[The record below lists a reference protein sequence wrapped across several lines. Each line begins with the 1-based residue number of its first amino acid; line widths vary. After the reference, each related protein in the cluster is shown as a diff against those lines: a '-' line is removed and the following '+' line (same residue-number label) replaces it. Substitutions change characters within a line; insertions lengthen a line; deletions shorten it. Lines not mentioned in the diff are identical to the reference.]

1 MKIYTGGG
9 DRGKT
14 SLFSGERVRKDHG
27 RIEAYGDADE
37 LNSILGALMAAVPE
51 NQQDVCNE
59 LQCIQSDIFHLSSW
73 LATTPGSPAE
83 NALEEFKADKVTFLE
98 NAIDRM
104 EKNLPV
110 LKNFIMPGGHP
121 TAAWTHIARAVCRRT
136 ERHVLQVVENSD
148 ESGTEHK
155 YIDLLK
161 YLNRLSDYLFMLAR
175 YLNQTTGVSEIL
187 WKKSTC
193 R

>member
-14 SLFSGERVRKDHG
+14 SLFSGERVRKDNS

-37 LNSILGALMAAVPE
+37 LNSIIGALISALPE
-51 NQQDVCNE
+51 KQQDVRNE
-59 LQCIQSDIFHLSSW
+59 LHCIQSDIFHLSSW
-73 LATTPGSPAE
+73 LATTRGSPAE
-83 NALEEFKADKVTFLE
+83 NALEEFKADKITFLE

-104 EKNLPV
+104 EQNLPA

-121 TAAWTHIARAVCRRT
+121 TAAWTHIARTVCRRT
-136 ERHVLQVVENSD
+136 ERHVLQVIENSV
-148 ESGTEHK
+148 ESGTEHQ
-155 YIDLLK
+155 YSHLQK

-175 YLNQTTGVSEIL
+175 YLNQTMDVSEIP
-187 WKKSTC
+187 WKKSNC

>member
-37 LNSILGALMAAVPE
+37 LNSILGALIAALPE
-51 NQQDVCNE
+51 KQQEVRNE
-59 LQCIQSDIFHLSSW
+59 LQCIQSDIFQLSSW
-73 LATTPGSPAE
+73 LATTPGSRAID
-83 NALEEFKADKVTFLE
+83 ALDEFKAEKVVFLE
-98 NAIDRM
+98 NAIDRID
-104 EKNLPV
+104 KKLPV
-110 LKNFIMPGGHP
+110 LKSFIMPGGHP

-136 ERHVLQVVENSD
+136 ERHVLQVIENSD
-148 ESGTEHK
+148 ESGTENQ
-155 YIDLLK
+155 YRYLLT

-175 YLNQTTGVSEIL
+175 YLNQTTGVPEIP
-187 WKKSTC
+187 WNKSTC

>member
-14 SLFSGERVRKDHG
+14 SLFSGERVRKDHA

-37 LNSILGALMAAVPE
+37 LNSIIGALISALSKKQE
-51 NQQDVCNE
+51 DVSKE

-73 LATTPGSPAE
+73 LATTPGSPAAD
-83 NALEEFKADKVTFLE
+83 ALEEFRAEKVAFLE

-110 LKNFIMPGGHP
+110 LKSFIMPGGHP

-136 ERHVLQVVENSD
+136 ERRVLQVIENSD

-155 YIDLLK
+155 YSYLLK

-175 YLNQTTGVSEIL
+175 YLNKTMGVSEIP
-187 WKKSTC
+187 WKKSNC

>member
-14 SLFSGERVRKDHG
+14 SLFSGERVRKDHA

-37 LNSILGALMAAVPE
+37 LNSIIGALISALSKKQE
-51 NQQDVCNE
+51 DVSKE

-73 LATTPGSPAE
+73 LATTPGSPAVD
-83 NALEEFKADKVTFLE
+83 ALEEFRAEKVAFLE

-110 LKNFIMPGGHP
+110 LKSFIMPGGHP
-121 TAAWTHIARAVCRRT
+121 TAAWTHIARTVCRRT
-136 ERHVLQVVENSD
+136 ERRVLQVIENSD

-155 YIDLLK
+155 YSYLLK

-175 YLNQTTGVSEIL
+175 YLNQTMGVSEIP
-187 WKKSTC
+187 WKQSNC

>member
-14 SLFSGERVRKDHG
+14 SLFSGERVPKDHR

-37 LNSILGALMAAVPE
+37 LNSIIGALISSLSE
-51 NQQDVCNE
+51 KQQDVNTE

-73 LATTPGSPAE
+73 LATTPDSPAVA
-83 NALEEFKADKVTFLE
+83 ALDEFQAEKVMFLE
-98 NAIDRM
+98 NAIDRID
-104 EKNLPV
+104 KKLPV
-110 LKNFIMPGGHP
+110 LKNFVLPGGHP
-121 TAAWTHIARAVCRRT
+121 TAAWTHIARTICRRM
-136 ERHVLQVVENSD
+136 ERHVLRVVENAV
-148 ESGTEHK
+148 ESGSEQQ
-155 YIDLLK
+155 YRCLLK
-161 YLNRLSDYLFMLAR
+161 YLNRLSDYLFVLAR
-175 YLNQTTGVSEIL
+175 YLNQTAGVPDIP

>member
-1 MKIYTGGG
+1 MKVYTGGG

-37 LNSILGALMAAVPE
+37 LNSIIGALVSALPE
-51 NQQDVCNE
+51 NQQDVRSE
-59 LQCIQSDIFHLSSW
+59 LQCIQSDIFHFSSW
-73 LATTPGSPAE
+73 LATTRGSPAE
-83 NALEEFKADKVTFLE
+83 NTLEEFKADKITFLE
-98 NAIDRM
+98 NAIDHM
-104 EKNLPV
+104 EQNLPA

-121 TAAWTHIARAVCRRT
+121 AAAWTHIARTVCRRT
-136 ERHVLQVVENSD
+136 ERHVLQVIENSV
-148 ESGTEHK
+148 ESGTEHH
-155 YIDLLK
+155 YSHLQK

-175 YLNQTTGVSEIL
+175 YLNQIMGVSDIP
-187 WKKSTC
+187 WKKSNC

>member
-14 SLFSGERVRKDHG
+14 SLFSGERVRKDHS

-37 LNSILGALMAAVPE
+37 LNSLLGALTTSLPE
-51 NQQDVCNE
+51 NQQDVRTE

-73 LATTPGSPAE
+73 LATTPGSAAVS
-83 NALEEFKADKVTFLE
+83 ALEEFKADRVTFLE

-104 EKNLPV
+104 EKHLPV

-121 TAAWTHIARAVCRRT
+121 AAAWTHVARAVCRRT
-136 ERHVLQVVENSD
+136 ERHVLQVIED
-148 ESGTEHK
+148 QDQSGK
-155 YIDLLK
+155 DPKSSYLLK

-175 YLNQTTGVSEIL
+175 YLNQAAGVSEIP
-187 WKKSTC
+187 WKKSDC

>member
-37 LNSILGALMAAVPE
+37 LNSIIGAIISALPE
-51 NQQDVCNE
+51 KQQDVRNE

-73 LATTPGSPAE
+73 LATTQGSPAE
-83 NALEEFKADKVTFLE
+83 NALEEFKADKITFLE

-104 EKNLPV
+104 EQNLPA

-121 TAAWTHIARAVCRRT
+121 TAAWAHIARTVCRRT
-136 ERHVLQVVENSD
+136 ERHVLQVTENSV
-148 ESGTEHK
+148 ESGTEHQ
-155 YIDLLK
+155 YSHLQK

-175 YLNQTTGVSEIL
+175 YLNQTMGVPDIP
-187 WKKSTC
+187 WKKSNC

>member
-37 LNSILGALMAAVPE
+37 LNSIIGALASALPDE
-51 NQQDVCNE
+51 HQDLRKE

-73 LATTPGSPAE
+73 LATTPGSAAVD
-83 NALEEFKADKVTFLE
+83 ALEEFKADRVAFLE

-104 EKNLPV
+104 DTKLPV
-110 LKNFIMPGGHP
+110 LKCFIMPGGHP
-121 TAAWTHIARAVCRRT
+121 TAAWTHVARAVCRRT
-136 ERHVLQVVENSD
+136 ERHVLQVIENADDSD
-148 ESGTEHK
+148 TEIQYSH
-155 YIDLLK
+155 LLK

-175 YLNQTTGVSEIL
+175 YLNQITGVSEIP
-187 WKKSTC
+187 WNKSNC